1 GDIRDTFSG
10 FLGVASNEVLDEQRN
25 IFGSLAQRR
34 NYDRKNIQPVEK
46 VGAEGSRR
54 HRSPQVTIG
63 CRDHPYINRDWMIA
77 PHPLKFLLLQPPEE
91 ENLRSQGESPDF
103 TQKQRPA
110 VGRYKSAPP
119 PLQRAGESALL
130 VPEKLGSNQRLR
142 NRSTVDTNEWSIRPL

>member
-1 GDIRDTFSG
+1 MIGFAENERAFYDVLQLANVSRPVVALQKLQGLLGDIRDTFSG

-63 CRDHPYINRDWMIA
+63 CRDHP
-77 PHPLKFLLLQPPEE
+77 
-91 ENLRSQGESPDF
+91 
-103 TQKQRPA
+103 
-110 VGRYKSAPP
+110 
-119 PLQRAGESALL
+119 
-130 VPEKLGSNQRLR
+130 
-142 NRSTVDTNEWSIRPL
+142 